1 MKRRND
7 RNRATSDGHFFQ
19 MYEWMMKSVAWQHS
33 NVYERTLYLEI
44 KRRYNGR
51 NNGDIP
57 MSHRE
62 AEALINSSNT
72 AVEKAFKG
80 LQVKG
85 MIKPQ
90 LKGSFSWKVTE
101 NGRSGARS
109 TRWLL
114 TELPQDLPSRVLMG
128 GSKEFMKWQPG
139 CDFSEKTAARSQRTN
154 GPPTAGQSE
163 RLARSERAIETGV
176 SALAGR

>member
-1 MKRRND
+1 MSRKNN
-7 RNRATSDGHFFQ
+7 RNRVASDGHFFQ
-19 MYEWMMKSVAWQHS
+19 MYEWMMKSAAWQHS
-33 NVYERTLYLEI
+33 NVYERSLYLEI

-62 AEALINSSNT
+62 GEALINSSNT

-101 NGRSGARS
+101 SGRSAGRS

-114 TELPQDLPSRVLMG
+114 TELPQDLPNRVLTG

-139 CDFSEKTAARSQRTN
+139 LDFSEKTAARSQRTN
-154 GPPTAGQSE
+154 GPSTTDHSE
-163 RLARSERAIETGV
+163 KIARPQRTIETGV